1 VKIIYIVRSDDA
13 SYTAVTTGCKP
24 N

>member
-1 VKIIYIVRSDDA
+1 VKIIYIVISDDA
-13 SYTAVTTGCKP
+13 VYVAVTTGCKP